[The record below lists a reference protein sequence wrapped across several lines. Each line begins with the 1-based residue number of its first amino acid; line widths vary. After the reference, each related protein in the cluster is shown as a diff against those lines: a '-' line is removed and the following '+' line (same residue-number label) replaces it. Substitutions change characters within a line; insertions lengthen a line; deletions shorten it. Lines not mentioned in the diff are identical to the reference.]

1 MCQIIIKPKGLL
13 TNIENLDRAKESN
26 KDGFGVMWYD
36 DELGKM
42 MTYKTLDYT
51 LFKDIIINTVRG
63 FLAVIHLRYASRG
76 AITLDNVHPFETSK
90 GAFLCHNGTLAS
102 WGNSTISDT
111 KEFASTFKELDID
124 WETPAAEVLVS
135 HTIGTAYNKIVI
147 MMPNGHVQV
156 FNKNL
161 FIEEDGIL
169 YSNKCHQKPTYE
181 YKPTYKYKY
190 EIVDDLPKYEDFFT
204 DDDDDGDDPD
214 TPPETKEKFK
224 IFVYGSLKA
233 GEYNHIYLDN
243 ATFLYHAQTSD
254 KFAMVGDGC
263 LYPHIL
269 GESDKGHHIIGEVYE
284 IDEDTKETIDI
295 LEGAPLHY
303 IEREIEV
310 QRFILIKNKYTPSH
324 KKDKVIVYT
333 KADTTKRPSLI
344 ASYDH
349 NLFIKEW
356 RKCDLE
362 TVVKKPL

>member
-13 TNIENLDRAKESN
+13 TNIENLDRAKETN

-36 DELGKM
+36 DEVGKM

-51 LFKDIIINTVRG
+51 LFKDIIINTVRD
-63 FLAVIHLRYASRG
+63 FSAVIHLRYASKG
-76 AITLDNVHPFETSK
+76 AVTLDNVHPFETSK
-90 GAFLCHNGTLAS
+90 GAFLCHNGTLSS

-124 WETPAAEVLVS
+124 WEAPATEVLVR

-161 FIEEDGIL
+161 FIEEEGIL
-169 YSNKCHQKPTYE
+169 YSNKCHHKPTYE
-181 YKPTYKYKY
+181 YKY
-190 EIVDDLPKYEDFFT
+190 EIVDDLPKYEDFFLYE
-204 DDDDDGDDPD
+204 DDPD

-224 IFVYGSLKA
+224 LFVYGTLKA

-243 ATFLYHAQTSD
+243 ATFLYRAQTSD
-254 KFAMVGDGC
+254 KFAMVGADHEFP
-263 LYPHIL
+263 YIL

-284 IDEDTKETIDI
+284 IDEDTKEMLDI
-295 LEGAPLHY
+295 VEGVPLSY

-310 QRFILIKNKYTPSH
+310 QRLIFYKNKYTPST

-333 KADTTKRPSLI
+333 KTNTTTRPSLI

-356 RKCDLE
+356 RKNE
-362 TVVKKPL
+362 Y

>member
-42 MTYKTLDYT
+42 MTYKTLDYAE
-51 LFKDIIINTVRG
+51 FKQVVIDHVQKSS
-63 FLAVIHLRYASRG
+63 AVIHLRYASRG

-90 GAFLCHNGTLAS
+90 GAFLCHNGTLSS

-111 KEFASTFKELDID
+111 KEFANTFKELDID
-124 WETPAAEVLVS
+124 WEVPAAEVLVH

-169 YSNKCHQKPTYE
+169 YSNKCHQKTTYE
-181 YKPTYKYKY
+181 YKY

-204 DDDDDGDDPD
+204 DDDDPD

-224 IFVYGSLKA
+224 IFVYGTLKA
-233 GEYNHIYLDN
+233 GEYNHGYLGN
-243 ATFLYHAQTSD
+243 ATFLYHAQTAD

-263 LYPHIL
+263 LFPYIL

-284 IDEDTKETIDI
+284 IDEDTKEIIDI

-310 QRFILIKNKYTPSH
+310 QRLIFYNSNKYNPSN

-333 KADTTKRPSLI
+333 KTNTTKRPSLI

-356 RKCDLE
+356 K
-362 TVVKKPL
+362 